1 MFVTAKKS
9 LGQNFLR
16 SKSALG
22 KIVDAADLKKD
33 DTVLEVGPGEGILT
47 RRLLDGAGKVVA
59 VEKDDGLISL
69 LREKFSGD
77 IASGKLILVHSDI
90 LDFDPKPNTLNEV
103 PTSYKL
109 VANIPYYITGKFL
122 RKFLSGASQPSR
134 MVLLLQKEVV
144 DRIVAR
150 NGKESL
156 LSLSVKA
163 FGHPRVIARV
173 SADAFRPKPKVDSA
187 ILLIENISHKLFKNS
202 EEELNFFKIIHA
214 GFAHKR
220 KKLTSNLKAALRIDL
235 ADTFSKCGIHENSR
249 SEDLLLTDWLCLN
262 NQLSTQT
269 PAVVTPI

>member
-202 EEELNFFKIIHA
+202 EEELNFFKIIHV

-220 KKLTSNLKAALRIDL
+220 KKLVSNLKAVLGIDL
-235 ADTFSKCGIHENSR
+235 ADTWSKCGINKNSR

>member
-22 KIVDAADLKKD
+22 KIVDAADIKKD

-202 EEELNFFKIIHA
+202 EEE
-214 GFAHKR
+214 
-220 KKLTSNLKAALRIDL
+220 
-235 ADTFSKCGIHENSR
+235 
-249 SEDLLLTDWLCLN
+249 
-262 NQLSTQT
+262 
-269 PAVVTPI
+269 